1 MGDISAIALSVQFK
15 TIMVIIDKKRVNKP
29 NVTEHLQCS
38 YNPNVLEEDLSR
50 ENQMPKM
57 VLPWDHGLNQVQT
70 PHQVQMNDPCSGLV
84 YAASSCACVHAHVH
98 MYADAQVYAPHNLG
112 IAQSRDYA
120 AHSKNPETVCQSRH
134 CVLGLLNLKI
144 RGTSVQP

>member
-15 TIMVIIDKKRVNKP
+15 TIMVIIAKKRVNKP

-57 VLPWDHGLNQVQT
+57 VLP
-70 PHQVQMNDPCSGLV
+70 
-84 YAASSCACVHAHVH
+84 
-98 MYADAQVYAPHNLG
+98 
-112 IAQSRDYA
+112 
-120 AHSKNPETVCQSRH
+120 CQQWS
-134 CVLGLLNLKI
+134 
-144 RGTSVQP
+144 